1 MRGGMARIC
10 ESRRRQHGRVHSKDF
25 GFFSVQKQLSVYT
38 SSLLEATH
46 PLCPAQ
52 AWLHVLKEILWL
64 AGIFQG
70 FQIPIRAALPLRAQA
85 SSGNKKKRQITQVW
99 KQISVIPAYF
109 VVFLIFFQ
117 ITSKRNVVSVRPN
130 RSPAWQNQQRK
141 FSL

>member
-1 MRGGMARIC
+1 MARIC

-85 SSGNKKKRQITQVW
+85 SSGNKKKKTNHTGLETD
-99 KQISVIPAYF
+99 ISNPS
-109 VVFLIFFQ
+109 IFCCFFDF
-117 ITSKRNVVSVRPN
+117 
-130 RSPAWQNQQRK
+130 
-141 FSL
+141 FSDYI